1 MKSIFSKKALAA
13 ILAFVALT
21 LALAP
26 MALAAPYRIAEPV
39 QPGDMLP
46 SFGKHRDCL
55 GISASTEWLYQAY
68 VGGRSVVLRA
78 YGAKSGQLTFQEDL
92 MRRSL
97 ENKELRLS
105 LRLRDAGSDARMEID
120 QAALEHLKK
129 LGVTEIVL
137 ADRAMTVIAA
147 FETEDLLALREAL
160 ALGEK
165 ELLSLGGE
173 GCPVT
178 AVSEDGIR
186 RNVAL

>member
-1 MKSIFSKKALAA
+1 MKSMLKKAAAALLLLAALAA
-13 ILAFVALT
+13 
-21 LALAP
+21 LAP
-26 MALAAPYRIAEPV
+26 CAMAATVRTAAPV
-39 QPGDMLP
+39 QPGDTLP

-55 GISASTEWLYQAY
+55 GISASTEWLFQAY
-68 VGGRSVVLRA
+68 VGGRSIVLRT
-78 YGAKSGQLTFQEDL
+78 YGEKSDQLTFQEDL

-97 ENKELRLS
+97 DNKELRLS
-105 LRLRDAGSDARMEID
+105 LRLRTQGSAGRIEVD

-160 ALGEK
+160 KLGEK
-165 ELLSLGGE
+165 ELLCIGGPDL
-173 GCPVT
+173 PVT

-186 RNVAL
+186 RNVGL